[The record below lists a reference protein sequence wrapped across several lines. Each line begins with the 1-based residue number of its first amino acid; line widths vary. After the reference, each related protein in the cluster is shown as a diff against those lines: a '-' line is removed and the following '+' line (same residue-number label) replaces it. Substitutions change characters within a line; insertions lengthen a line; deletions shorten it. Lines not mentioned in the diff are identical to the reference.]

1 MEEKMTKN
9 YEPDSQFIERL
20 EWQLSSEY
28 RRANRLKSSAGK
40 IAVSRSMVAVT
51 LTIGILMTGVAVTK
65 AADYIKDSWRKKIE
79 IARVETEVELKKVH
93 LESITEMAADV
104 KMRVSN
110 GLIREDEYQA
120 MKLAVENAE
129 LDLKRSLL
137 NLDEVKMSGDIPR
150 NELYAPLVG
159 GRDFVSERLIIEK
172 KEVELVM
179 EQLGIHLERIKQLV
193 EKNLVR
199 GDEMD
204 QIQTE
209 LAIRKAMIDKVQ
221 QRLDLRTRFL
231 AGEITAQEVEIQD
244 RMTGAERNLQL
255 AQSKVDALNDQLK
268 RLKTLETQGQISHTE
283 VMQLQYALDAAQAE
297 LKLAALE
304 MDVLEKL
311 K

>member
-1 MEEKMTKN
+1 MEEKMSKN
-9 YEPDSQFIERL
+9 YEPDSQFLERL
-20 EWQLSSEY
+20 EWQLSTEY
-28 RRANRLKSSAGK
+28 RRANRLKPPSGK
-40 IAVSRSMVAVT
+40 IAVPRSMVAVT
-51 LTIGILMTGVAVTK
+51 LAVGLFMTGVAVTK

-93 LESITEMAADV
+93 MESIREMAYDV

-137 NLDEVKMSGDIPR
+137 NMDEVKMSGDIPR

-159 GRDFVSERLIIEK
+159 GRDFVSERLTIEK

-199 GDEMD
+199 EDEMN
-204 QIQTE
+204 QIQME
-209 LAIRKAMIDKVQ
+209 VANRKMMIDKIQ
-221 QRLDLRTRFL
+221 QRLDLRSRFIT
-231 AGEITAQEVEIQD
+231 GEITAQEVEIQD
-244 RMTGAERNLQL
+244 RMTGAERNLHL
-255 AQSKVDALNDQLK
+255 AQSKVDSLNDQLK
-268 RLKTLETQGQISHTE
+268 RLKTLEAQGEISHME
-283 VMQLQYALDAAQAE
+283 VVQLQYALDAAQAE

>member
-1 MEEKMTKN
+1 
-9 YEPDSQFIERL
+9 
-20 EWQLSSEY
+20 
-28 RRANRLKSSAGK
+28 
-40 IAVSRSMVAVT
+40 
-51 LTIGILMTGVAVTK
+51 
-65 AADYIKDSWRKKIE
+65 
-79 IARVETEVELKKVH
+79 
-93 LESITEMAADV
+93 
-104 KMRVSN
+104 
-110 GLIREDEYQA
+110 
-120 MKLAVENAE
+120 
-129 LDLKRSLL
+129 
-137 NLDEVKMSGDIPR
+137 
-150 NELYAPLVG
+150 
-159 GRDFVSERLIIEK
+159 LIIEK